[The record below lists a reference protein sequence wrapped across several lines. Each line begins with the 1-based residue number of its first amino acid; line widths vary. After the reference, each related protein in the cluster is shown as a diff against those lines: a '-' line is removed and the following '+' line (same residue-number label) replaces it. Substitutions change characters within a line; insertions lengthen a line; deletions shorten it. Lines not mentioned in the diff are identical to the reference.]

1 MIQLINPS
9 LPDSFGLVVNV
20 STGSG
25 MMTAIL
31 NGTDASGM
39 YGNVTFTSGP
49 WTGQSYLFPVGP
61 QPF

>member
-49 WTGQSYLFPVGP
+49 WTGQTCLFPFGP
-61 QPF
+61 QPY